1 MSLSGTDEVNNP
13 IEEKNAAEEN
23 DLNQPQRRGKII
35 REAMR
40 DVLISVILLVLTTLV
55 TYGDFEKS
63 PASSILASGPRTRA
77 SPQPRPLFGGENS
90 YIDDYYTGDIF
101 AVFEEADN
109 FENAFIMFYAP
120 WDADCIRSAKIIE
133 AIAKVFIDSDIYFAA
148 INCWEPKGHCHNEF
162 SGTKGKAAKNPR
174 LVQHQYPIFIFY
186 PKDRRG
192 IQYNGPISVQSILEF
207 LLLARKPATHLGSKS
222 DLVSLRAN
230 HGGQALV
237 GYFPDLMHS
246 RRSYSALKKF
256 LDATYHFLEH
266 DPFQNK
272 LGGIGI
278 VTSPQVAFQ
287 LQLDTSRPL
296 RYFHWNGSSVAY
308 PNKTISTTQSLVTW
322 TQNQLSNTFVT
333 WIGTS
338 GRKSLNLSNR
348 LESNSRY
355 SLLVFLE
362 RKPRRLYNEAL
373 RIVNSVALQYF
384 TCDEN
389 VSGLGGRGLNGDAS
403 NLLKAMQDQ
412 ERLSFVRQDSFLSQ
426 CSEDPWFVE
435 HFTQDVRPMKKNIT
449 TSSGGGSGSGINGA
463 TPAADSFR
471 GKKELL
477 LRLPHKLRPEKPL
490 VDSKV
495 LELKRMAQRLDCSLM
510 ASTASAAASIGD
522 QSDSYDD
529 SEVEDNC
536 DLKEVNVFD
545 EHEPFVWGLGCR
557 DNRSLN
563 FYVLDFVTQW
573 SLVQKLDLDSLD
585 KGRNGSSGPGHHKVL
600 PKAVIISLNDDKI
613 FAMDQELSSPNLEN
627 FVRTFH
633 GDSREQPKVES
644 EAEAGTATGAATEAT
659 RGSLRQLKLSK
670 AISEQQ
676 KAEAANAKTSMTSIE
691 EIHAGNFAERLMRS
705 PRSVPV
711 VVLYTGESCA
721 FCQVA
726 SHVFQTLKGLIS
738 SDLVEFVSVDA
749 SANDLPWAFTA
760 LAVPSVLYFHP
771 NSGSS
776 TSSKPKAQQDQAGAT
791 ASIFAEAG
799 ETRAFPMSKRLSVP
813 NLLSFIVANLD
824 GETRVRLALSI
835 CGDDCLQEARV
846 EAAKKPEIP
855 HDYFDRLLAMDK
867 LHEEL

>member
-1 MSLSGTDEVNNP
+1 MSATGEEPEPDPL
-13 IEEKNAAEEN
+13 EEKNEDK
-23 DLNQPQRRGKII
+23 DLTNNPEKRSKII

-40 DVLISVILLVLTTLV
+40 DVLVSVILLVLTALV
-55 TYGDFEKS
+55 THGDFEKS

-90 YIDDYYTGDIF
+90 YIDDYFTGDIYS
-101 AVFEEADN
+101 VFEEADN

-133 AIAKVFIDSDIYFAA
+133 SIAKVFLDNDIYFAA
-148 INCWEPKGHCHNEF
+148 VNCWEPKGSCHNEF
-162 SGTKGKAAKNPR
+162 SGNKGKAAKNPR

-207 LLLARKPATHLGSKS
+207 LILARKPSTHLGLKN
-222 DLVSLRAN
+222 DLVNLRAN

-237 GYFPDLMHS
+237 GYFPDLMQS
-246 RRSYSALKKF
+246 RRSYQALKKF

-296 RYFHWNGSSVAY
+296 RYFHWNGTSVAY
-308 PNKTISTTQSLVTW
+308 PNKTISTTQSLVSW
-322 TQNQLSNTFVT
+322 AQNQISNTFVT

-389 VSGLGGRGLNGDAS
+389 VSDLGSNLGGHARGDAS

-435 HFTQDVRPMKKNIT
+435 HFTDVSPMKKNVT
-449 TSSGGGSGSGINGA
+449 TSSGSGSGGGG
-463 TPAADSFR
+463 SLR
-471 GKKELL
+471 SKKELL

-510 ASTASAAASIGD
+510 ASTASPTASN
-522 QSDSYDD
+522 DD
-529 SEVEDNC
+529 EDNC
-536 DLKEVNVFD
+536 DQKEVKEVFD

-573 SLVQKLDLDSLD
+573 SLVQKLDLG
-585 KGRNGSSGPGHHKVL
+585 GRAEAGGYGSGHHKVL

-627 FVRTFH
+627 FLRTFH
-633 GDSREQPKVES
+633 DSSREQEGQVQS
-644 EAEAGTATGAATEAT
+644 EADGEEAGEAFADM
-659 RGSLRQLKLSK
+659 GGLRQLKLSK
-670 AISEQQ
+670 AISEPQQ
-676 KAEAANAKTSMTSIE
+676 QTEQASKTKTTSIE

-705 PRSVPV
+705 PRSKPV

-738 SDLVEFVSVDA
+738 SELVEFVSVDA

-771 NSGSS
+771 SSS
-776 TSSKPKAQQDQAGAT
+776 TSSKPKAATHTT
-791 ASIFAEAG
+791 ASSAATFTG

-846 EAAKKPEIP
+846 ELAKKPEIP
-855 HDYFDRLLAMDK
+855 HDYFDRLLAMPTDK

>member
-1 MSLSGTDEVNNP
+1 MSLTGEEEVDDP
-13 IEEKNAAEEN
+13 IEEKNEEN
-23 DLNQPQRRGKII
+23 ADLTPNPQRRGKII

-40 DVLISVILLVLTTLV
+40 DVLVSVILLVLTTLV
-55 TYGDFEKS
+55 TYGDFGGS

-120 WDADCIRSAKIIE
+120 WDADCVRSAKIIE
-133 AIAKVFIDSDIYFAA
+133 AIAKVFIDNDIYFAA

-207 LLLARKPATHLGSKS
+207 LLLARKPATHLGLKS

-237 GYFPDLMHS
+237 GYFPDLMQS
-246 RRSYSALKKF
+246 RRSYNALKKF

-296 RYFHWNGSSVAY
+296 RYFHWNGTSVAY
-308 PNKTISTTQSLVTW
+308 PNKTISTTQSLVSW

-348 LESNSRY
+348 LESNSRH

-389 VSGLGGRGLNGDAS
+389 VSGLGGRGLGGDAS

-435 HFTQDVRPMKKNIT
+435 HFTDVSPMKKNVT
-449 TSSGGGSGSGINGA
+449 TSSGSGNVGGGSLRS
-463 TPAADSFR
+463 
-471 GKKELL
+471 KKELL
-477 LRLPHKLRPEKPL
+477 LRLPHKLRAEKPL

-510 ASTASAAASIGD
+510 ASTASATTSAD
-522 QSDSYDD
+522 NDD
-529 SEVEDNC
+529 EVEDNC

-573 SLVQKLDLDSLD
+573 SLVQKLDLDRRD
-585 KGRNGSSGPGHHKVL
+585 PSGPGHHKVL

-633 GDSREQPKVES
+633 GDSREQSQVES
-644 EAEAGTATGAATEAT
+644 EAEATGSATEA
-659 RGSLRQLKLSK
+659 GGLRQLKLSK
-670 AISEQQ
+670 AISEHQQ
-676 KAEAANAKTSMTSIE
+676 AEAKTTMTSIE

-705 PRSVPV
+705 PRSMPV

-771 NSGSS
+771 NSGS
-776 TSSKPKAQQDQAGAT
+776 TSSKPKAEAAAT

-867 LHEEL
+867 LHDEL